1 MINNTENT
9 RYSGQVKW
17 FNKKAGYGFITCST
31 GEMNGKDIF
40 VHYRS
45 LSEGDHYK
53 YLVQG
58 EYVEFAIGK
67 PEKETFEYTAIN
79 ITGVNGG
86 KIICETRVDQ
96 PRRNKSRDGAQVGN
110 DTTAGET
117 EFTKVQRKGRGK
129 RETSN
134 TSASSA

>member
-17 FNKKAGYGFITCST
+17 FNKKAGYGFITCTT

-45 LSEGDHYK
+45 LSDGDHYK

-67 PEKETFEYTAIN
+67 PEKETFDYTAIN

-96 PRRNKSRDGAQVGN
+96 PRKNKHRDETRPVN
-110 DTTAGET
+110 DTGADGS
-117 EFTKVQRKGRGK
+117 EFTKVQHKGKGRK
-129 RETSN
+129 QQASTPV
-134 TSASSA
+134 SAA